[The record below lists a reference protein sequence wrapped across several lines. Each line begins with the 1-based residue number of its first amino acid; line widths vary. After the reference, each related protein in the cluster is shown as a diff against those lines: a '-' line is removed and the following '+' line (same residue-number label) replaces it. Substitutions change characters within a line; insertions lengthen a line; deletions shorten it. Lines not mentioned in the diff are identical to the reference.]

1 MRLYMDFRYLS
12 FLIIFIF
19 RSIISCS
26 QSDSSTLSKQ
36 IVNIDNKSGIITN
49 PQENI
54 TEKPVQAFSKDM
66 AIQVGAFHQ
75 EVRAVSLRNW
85 LAHMIDKPVVL
96 VSENGFFKVR
106 INGFDSI
113 EEIDRIIPILGLL
126 GIKNLWVF
134 RPKEKEDIKVQ
145 PIIKPDTILNV
156 AANKIDL
163 SVVQEERKVLSDPT
177 FDLKVGVFYKKS
189 KALRAQRRIK
199 AKLKLTPEII
209 NEWEYYIVLIRGF
222 KTREEIF
229 KYYPKLA
236 AMGYPDSFMIENR
249 IKQP

>member
-1 MRLYMDFRYLS
+1 MNFRYLS

-26 QSDSSTLSKQ
+26 QSDSSSLPRQ
-36 IVNIDNKSGIITN
+36 IVNIDNQRGLIAD
-49 PQENI
+49 PLENI
-54 TEKPVQAFSKDM
+54 TEKPVQTFDKDM
-66 AIQVGAFHQ
+66 EIQVGAFHQ
-75 EVRAVSLRNW
+75 EARAVTLRNW
-85 LAHMIDKPVVL
+85 LSHMIDKPVVI

-145 PIIKPDTILNV
+145 PILKPDTTLKV
-156 AANKIDL
+156 AEKEVNL
-163 SVVQEERKVLSDPT
+163 SVVQEERQVFSDPT
-177 FDLKVGVFYKKS
+177 FNLKVGVFYKKS

-199 AKLKLTPEII
+199 AKLKLTPEIV
-209 NEWEYYIVLIRGF
+209 NEWEYYIVLIKGF

-236 AMGYPDSFMIENR
+236 AMGYPDSFMIENS

>member
-1 MRLYMDFRYLS
+1 MRLHMNFRYLG

-26 QSDSSTLSKQ
+26 QSDSSSPPEK

-54 TEKPVQAFSKDM
+54 TEKPAQAFSKDM
-66 AIQVGAFHQ
+66 SIQVGAFHQ

-85 LAHMIDKPVVL
+85 LSHMIDKPVVI

-106 INGFDSI
+106 INGFDSM

-134 RPKEKEDIKVQ
+134 RPKEKEDIKAQ
-145 PIIKPDTILNV
+145 PILKPDTTFKV
-156 AANKIDL
+156 AEKEVNL
-163 SVVQEERKVLSDPT
+163 SVVPEERQVFSDPT
-177 FDLKVGVFYKKS
+177 FNLKVGVFYRKS

-199 AKLKLTPEII
+199 AKLKLTPEIVD
-209 NEWEYYIVLIRGF
+209 EWEYYIVLIKGF

-236 AMGYPDSFMIENR
+236 AMRYPDSFMIENR

>member
-1 MRLYMDFRYLS
+1 
-12 FLIIFIF
+12 
-19 RSIISCS
+19 
-26 QSDSSTLSKQ
+26 
-36 IVNIDNKSGIITN
+36 VNIDNKSGIITN

>member
-1 MRLYMDFRYLS
+1 MRLHMNFRYLI
-12 FLIIFIF
+12 FLFIFLF

-26 QSDSSTLSKQ
+26 QSDSSSLPKQ
-36 IVNIDNKSGIITN
+36 VVNIDNKSGLIAD

-54 TEKPVQAFSKDM
+54 TENPVQTFDKDM
-66 AIQVGAFHQ
+66 VIQVGAFHQ
-75 EVRAVSLRNW
+75 ETRAVTLRNW
-85 LAHMIDKPVVL
+85 LSHMIDKPVVL

-106 INGFDSI
+106 IDGFNSM

-134 RPKEKEDIKVQ
+134 RPKEKEDIKAQ
-145 PIIKPDTILNV
+145 PIIKPDTTLKV
-156 AANKIDL
+156 VEKKVDL
-163 SVVQEERKVLSDPT
+163 SVVTEEKPVFSDPT
-177 FDLKVGVFYKKS
+177 FSLKVGVFYRKS
-189 KALRAQRRIK
+189 EALRAQRRIK
-199 AKLKLTPEII
+199 AKLNLTPEIV
-209 NEWEYYIVLIRGF
+209 NEWEYYIVLIKGF

-236 AMGYPDSFMIENR
+236 AMGYPDSFMIENS

>member
-1 MRLYMDFRYLS
+1 MNFRYLS

-19 RSIISCS
+19 RSIISFS
-26 QSDSSTLSKQ
+26 QSDSSSLPKQ
-36 IVNIDNKSGIITN
+36 IVNIGNKSGIITN

-54 TEKPVQAFSKDM
+54 AEKPVQTFDKDVM
-66 AIQVGAFHQ
+66 IQVGAFHQ
-75 EVRAVSLRNW
+75 EARAVTLRNW
-85 LAHMIDKPVVL
+85 LSHMIDKPVVI
-96 VSENGFFKVR
+96 VSENGFYKVR

-145 PIIKPDTILNV
+145 PILKPDTTLKV
-156 AANKIDL
+156 AEKEVNL
-163 SVVQEERKVLSDPT
+163 SVVQEERQVFSDPT
-177 FDLKVGVFYKKS
+177 FNLKVGVFYKKS

-199 AKLKLTPEII
+199 AKLKLTPEIV
-209 NEWEYYIVLIRGF
+209 NEWEYYIVLIKGF

-236 AMGYPDSFMIENR
+236 AMGYPDSFMIENS

>member
-1 MRLYMDFRYLS
+1 
-12 FLIIFIF
+12 
-19 RSIISCS
+19 
-26 QSDSSTLSKQ
+26 
-36 IVNIDNKSGIITN
+36 
-49 PQENI
+49 
-54 TEKPVQAFSKDM
+54 
-66 AIQVGAFHQ
+66 
-75 EVRAVSLRNW
+75 
-85 LAHMIDKPVVL
+85 MIDKPVVL

>member
-1 MRLYMDFRYLS
+1 MDSRYLS
-12 FLIIFIF
+12 FLVLFIF
-19 RSIISCS
+19 RSIISYS
-26 QSDSSTLSKQ
+26 QSDSSSLLKQ
-36 IVNIDNKSGIITN
+36 IVNLNKKSGVIAS
-49 PQENI
+49 PKDNI
-54 TEKPVQAFSKDM
+54 TEKPGQTFSKDVV
-66 AIQVGAFHQ
+66 IQVGAFHQ
-75 EVRAVSLRNW
+75 ETRAVILRNW
-85 LAHMIDKPVVL
+85 LSHMIDKPVVI
-96 VSENGFFKVR
+96 VTENDFFKVR
-106 INGFDSI
+106 INGFDSM

-134 RPKEKEDIKVQ
+134 RAKEKDDIKAQ
-145 PIIKPDTILNV
+145 PIIKPDTTLN
-156 AANKIDL
+156 ASNKIDL
-163 SVVQEERKVLSDPT
+163 SVVQEERLVLSDPT

-209 NEWEYYIVLIRGF
+209 SEWEYYIVFIKGF

>member
-1 MRLYMDFRYLS
+1 MDFRYLS
-12 FLIIFIF
+12 FLVLFII
-19 RSIISCS
+19 RSIISYS
-26 QSDSSTLSKQ
+26 QPDSSSLLKQ
-36 IVNIDNKSGIITN
+36 FVNLNKKSDVIAN
-49 PQENI
+49 PDDNI
-54 TEKPVQAFSKDM
+54 TEKPGQTFSKDVV
-66 AIQVGAFHQ
+66 IQVGAFHQ
-75 EVRAVSLRNW
+75 ESRAVTLRNW
-85 LAHMIDKPVVL
+85 LSHMIDKPVIIVT
-96 VSENGFFKVR
+96 ENDFYKVR
-106 INGFDSI
+106 INGFESM

-134 RPKEKEDIKVQ
+134 RAREKDDIKAQ
-145 PIIKPDTILNV
+145 PIIKPDTILIV
-156 AANKIDL
+156 AANKTDL
-163 SVVQEERKVLSDPT
+163 SVVPDERQVLSDPT

-209 NEWEYYIVLIRGF
+209 SEWDYYIVLVRGF

-236 AMGYPDSFMIENR
+236 AMGYPDNFMIENR